1 MSKFQKLSQINKDI
15 ELLENAGKLVEADI
29 LHKKFIREAQY
40 VMPQM
45 MPMMMPQMMM
55 PQMMMAR
62 PTMPVAPAAV
72 PRPVAPVAQPA
83 PVAAPAPKPAP
94 APIGETPKPGTTPVQ
109 TIGTP
114 NPGGS
119 PAPTPAPTPKP
130 SPGNMKTA
138 PTEGVP
144 TEGGN
149 YNMIPGPGG
158 KVIFTDPVTGNPVDP
173 PGAYEQFDYY
183 YGKIQEAYRLPEP
196 QRSKMLKN
204 LMDQI
209 NQRKNKLGDRLHG
222 SLRDIFI

>member
-94 APIGETPKPGTTPVQ
+94 APAPIGETPKPGTTPAPPPPPPPPTGQ
-109 TIGTP
+109 ATP
-114 NPGGS
+114 PGGITYQVS
-119 PAPTPAPTPKP
+119 PPQSMTLPP
-130 SPGNMKTA
+130 SND
-138 PTEGVP
+138 ER
-144 TEGGN
+144 
-149 YNMIPGPGG
+149 
-158 KVIFTDPVTGNPVDP
+158 
-173 PGAYEQFDYY
+173 FDYY
-183 YGKIQEAYRLPEP
+183 NGKIFQGYQIEDPRQRQQYLDNLKKKIKEEFDNKRLDPRHKE
-196 QRSKMLKN
+196 
-204 LMDQI
+204 
-209 NQRKNKLGDRLHG
+209 
-222 SLRDIFI
+222 IFDDMFAGG

>member
-1 MSKFQKLSQINKDI
+1 MNKFQKLSQLNKDI
-15 ELLENAGKLVEADI
+15 ELLENAGKIKAAEV

-40 VMPQM
+40 AMPQM

-94 APIGETPKPGTTPVQ
+94 VPIGERATPAPPPPPPPPADSKVNPPYEGSVT
-109 TIGTP
+109 
-114 NPGGS
+114 NPGGQN
-119 PAPTPAPTPKP
+119 TP
-130 SPGNMKTA
+130 PGK
-138 PTEGVP
+138 PTEQG
-144 TEGGN
+144 TYLMN
-149 YNMIPGPGG
+149 PGDDG
-158 KVIFTDPVTGNPVDP
+158 KTVFTDPGTGYGVDP
-173 PGAYEQFDYY
+173 PGADAQFDYY

-196 QRSKMLKN
+196 QRSQMLKN

-209 NQRKNKLGDRLHG
+209 NKRKDKLGDRLHG
-222 SLRDIFI
+222 SLRDIII

>member
-94 APIGETPKPGTTPVQ
+94 APIGETPKPGTTPAPPPTTGQ
-109 TIGTP
+109 TP
-114 NPGGS
+114 PPGGITYQVNPPQS
-119 PAPTPAPTPKP
+119 MTLPP
-130 SPGNMKTA
+130 SNDKR
-138 PTEGVP
+138 
-144 TEGGN
+144 
-149 YNMIPGPGG
+149 
-158 KVIFTDPVTGNPVDP
+158 
-173 PGAYEQFDYY
+173 FDYY
-183 YGKIQEAYRLPEP
+183 NGKIFQGYQIEDPRQRQQYLDNLKKKIKEEFDNKRLDPRHKE
-196 QRSKMLKN
+196 
-204 LMDQI
+204 
-209 NQRKNKLGDRLHG
+209 
-222 SLRDIFI
+222 IFDDMFAGG